1 MVTLVGVYVLSPDAS
16 LPTLTIEVYSECKA
30 NSKPLVVSSVAIG
43 LITNASGRLPP
54 PPPPYYLF
62 FFFFFPF
69 FFFLFFLGGGGRG
82 AGRGGGDFNTFPIKR
97 KVLEKRS
104 DQYYWNLFAKF
115 HLK

>member
-54 PPPPYYLF
+54 PPPYSF
-62 FFFFFPF
+62 FF
-69 FFFLFFLGGGGRG
+69 GGGGG
-82 AGRGGGDFNTFPIKR
+82 VAGRGGEGVILIHF
-97 KVLEKRS
+97 L
-104 DQYYWNLFAKF
+104 
-115 HLK
+115 